1 MTKKRLKPLLIGTRS
16 SPLALWQAEQ
26 VNKKLDK
33 GKIIKIQTTADKMV
47 NKNLSEIG
55 GKGLFTKELD
65 EALINKKIDLAVHSL
80 KDVPTIISKY
90 IDLAYIL
97 PRGSYTDIL
106 ISRKNIKKLN
116 DFPAGSKIGTSSPRR
131 FAQIKS
137 IRPDINIIPIRGNI
151 QTRLKKIND
160 RDIDAIILA
169 SAGIRRLKIK
179 VNFSVLRSS
188 NFLTT
193 AGQGIIAITYLK
205 SNIDMKKMLS
215 AIQNYKTSYQANA
228 ERAVLEKLNG
238 DCNSAIAVN
247 SKIKNN
253 NIFIKAIIYS
263 SNGNTHIE
271 QTINGKL
278 SESYYLGHKLGD
290 KLIKLGALKLLQNE
304 SH

>member
-1 MTKKRLKPLLIGTRS
+1 MYFARK
-16 SPLALWQAEQ
+16 

-33 GKIIKIQTTADKMV
+33 GKIIKIQTTADKMI

-55 GKGLFTKELD
+55 GKGLFSKELD

-80 KDVPTIISKY
+80 KDLPTIISKY

-106 ISRKNIKKLN
+106 ISGKNIKNLN
-116 DFPAGSKIGTSSPRR
+116 DFPTGSKIGTSSPRR

-151 QTRLKKIND
+151 QTRLKKINNK
-160 RDIDAIILA
+160 DIDAIILA

-179 VNFSVLRSS
+179 VNFSVLRSP

-205 SNIDMKKMLS
+205 SNIYVKKMLS
-215 AIQNYKTSYQANA
+215 AIKNYNTSYQANA

-253 NIFIKAIIYS
+253 NILIKAIVYS
-263 SNGNTHIE
+263 SNGSTHIRE
-271 QTINGKL
+271 TVNGKL
-278 SESYYLGHKLGD
+278 GESYFLGLKLGD

>member
-33 GKIIKIQTTADKMV
+33 GKIIKIQTTADKMI

-97 PRGSYTDIL
+97 PRWSYTDIL
-106 ISRKNIKKLN
+106 ISGKNIKNLN
-116 DFPAGSKIGTSSPRR
+116 DFPTGSKIGTSSPRR

-151 QTRLKKIND
+151 QTRLKKINNK
-160 RDIDAIILA
+160 DIDAIILA

-179 VNFSVLRSS
+179 VNFSVLRSP

-205 SNIDMKKMLS
+205 SNIYVKKMLS
-215 AIQNYKTSYQANA
+215 AIKNYNTSYQANA

-253 NIFIKAIIYS
+253 NILIKAIVYS
-263 SNGNTHIE
+263 SNGSTHIRE
-271 QTINGKL
+271 TVNGKL
-278 SESYYLGHKLGD
+278 GESYFLGLKLGD

>member
-1 MTKKRLKPLLIGTRS
+1 MTKKNLKPLLIGTRS

-33 GKIIKIQTTADKMV
+33 GKIIKIQTTADKMI

-55 GKGLFTKELD
+55 GKGLFSKELD

-80 KDVPTIISKY
+80 KDLPTIISKY

-106 ISRKNIKKLN
+106 ISGKNIKNLN
-116 DFPAGSKIGTSSPRR
+116 DFPTGSKIGTSSPRR

-151 QTRLKKIND
+151 QTRLKKINNK
-160 RDIDAIILA
+160 DIDAIILA

-179 VNFSVLRSS
+179 VNFSVLRSP

-193 AGQGIIAITYLK
+193 AGQGLIAITYLK
-205 SNIDMKKMLS
+205 SNIYVKKMLS
-215 AIQNYKTSYQANA
+215 AIKNYNTSYQANA

-253 NIFIKAIIYS
+253 NIFIKAIVYS
-263 SNGNTHIE
+263 SNGNTHIGE
-271 QTINGKL
+271 TVNGKL
-278 SESYYLGHKLGD
+278 GESYFLGHILGD

>member
-33 GKIIKIQTTADKMV
+33 GKIIKIQTTADKMI

-80 KDVPTIISKY
+80 KDLPTIISKY

-106 ISRKNIKKLN
+106 ISGKNIKNLN
-116 DFPAGSKIGTSSPRR
+116 DFPTGSKIGTSSPRR

-151 QTRLKKIND
+151 QTRLKKINNK
-160 RDIDAIILA
+160 DIDAIILA

-179 VNFSVLRSS
+179 VNFSVLRSP

-205 SNIDMKKMLS
+205 SNIYVKKMLS
-215 AIQNYKTSYQANA
+215 AIKNYNTSYQANA

-253 NIFIKAIIYS
+253 NILIKAIVYS
-263 SNGNTHIE
+263 SNGSTHIRE
-271 QTINGKL
+271 TVNGKL
-278 SESYYLGHKLGD
+278 GESYFLGLKLGD